1 MKIEGFGA
9 AIGRLHSSRSIP
21 LHYVPLH
28 NAASIATSNEM
39 LLRGQIL
46 TSEK

>member
-1 MKIEGFGA
+1 MRNERRSG

-28 NAASIATSNEM
+28 TAASIATSNEM